1 MNGKMKSTTYNHK
14 SLLPLNILLINA
26 IPMDFLDL
34 IVYSQYNKKLY
45 KLYAF
50 QTTKFG
56 FTLTKDTINF
66 GMLTKK
72 N

>member
-1 MNGKMKSTTYNHK
+1 MNGKMKNTTYNHK
-14 SLLPLNILLINA
+14 SLLLLNILLINV
-26 IPMDFLDL
+26 ILDL
-34 IVYSQYNKKLY
+34 IVYSQYIKKLY